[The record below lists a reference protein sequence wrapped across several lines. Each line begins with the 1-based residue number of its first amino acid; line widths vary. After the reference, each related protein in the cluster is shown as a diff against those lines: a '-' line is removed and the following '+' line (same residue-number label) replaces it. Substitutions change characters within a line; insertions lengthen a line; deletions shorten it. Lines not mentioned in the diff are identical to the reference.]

1 MKVIKLHCE
10 ELYRNFFFFL
20 DVIVTRIIFLLQLTY
35 IFTLKKKNDFN
46 LKVFTILESG
56 NGESDIVL
64 HSSDF
69 ERFQYL
75 ISLEIQGLENV
86 NITNRVNPLKRGG
99 IVLSADTLLPLGMTL
114 LYLNLE
120 RVTLTNSS
128 LTNKNKAN
136 LVVKPAVSPSEDS
149 TSDGLFT
156 MNDSNLAGHRLIF
169 LSQQVND
176 SKNDM
181 EILPYDIYK
190 QEVEGRTDTGGLFT
204 GLRTLTHLRVYDC
217 KLTDISWHMFD
228 GLENL
233 IYLSLEKNDL
243 KVIPEFCFYGTPNL
257 KKLSLAENQ
266 LLTLT
271 SVDLAGLLT
280 LEQLDLSGNNLTFL
294 SELTFPPFP
303 NLRVA
308 MFERNPLD
316 SIFPR

>member
-1 MKVIKLHCE
+1 M
-10 ELYRNFFFFL
+10 
-20 DVIVTRIIFLLQLTY
+20 
-35 IFTLKKKNDFN
+35 
-46 LKVFTILESG
+46 FTILESG
-56 NGESDIVL
+56 NGEPDIVL

-69 ERFQYL
+69 QRFPDL
-75 ISLEIQGLENV
+75 ISLEIQGLEKSNFTKTV
-86 NITNRVNPLKRGG
+86 NLLKRGG
-99 IVLSADTLLPLGMTL
+99 ITLSADTLLPLGMTL

-120 RVTLTNSS
+120 RVTLTNLS
-128 LTNKNKAN
+128 LANKNKAN
-136 LVVKPAVSPSEDS
+136 LVVKPASPKTEDS
-149 TSDGLFT
+149 IESFSKNG
-156 MNDSNLAGHRLIF
+156 SNLAGHRLIF

-176 SKNDM
+176 SKDDM

-190 QEVEGRTDTGGLFT
+190 QEVEGRTDIGGLFT
-204 GLRTLTHLRVYDC
+204 GLSALTHLRAYDC
-217 KLTDISWHMFD
+217 ELKDISWHMFD

-266 LLTLT
+266 LLTLN

-280 LEQLDLSGNNLTFL
+280 LEHLDLSGNNLTFL

-303 NLRVA
+303 NLQVA
-308 MFERNPLD
+308 NFERNPLD

>member
-1 MKVIKLHCE
+1 
-10 ELYRNFFFFL
+10 
-20 DVIVTRIIFLLQLTY
+20 
-35 IFTLKKKNDFN
+35 
-46 LKVFTILESG
+46 
-56 NGESDIVL
+56 
-64 HSSDF
+64 
-69 ERFQYL
+69 
-75 ISLEIQGLENV
+75 
-86 NITNRVNPLKRGG
+86 
-99 IVLSADTLLPLGMTL
+99 MTL

-136 LVVKPAVSPSEDS
+136 LVVKPAISSTEDS
-149 TSDGLFT
+149 IFPKNNSI
-156 MNDSNLAGHRLIF
+156 NLAGHRLIF

-176 SKNDM
+176 SKDDM
-181 EILPYDIYK
+181 EILPYDIFK
-190 QEVEGRTDTGGLFT
+190 QEVEGRTDIGGLFT
-204 GLRTLTHLRVYDC
+204 GLSVLTHLRVYDC
-217 KLTDISWHMFD
+217 ELKDISWHMFD

-280 LEQLDLSGNNLTFL
+280 LEHLDLSGNNLTFL

-303 NLRVA
+303 NLQVA
-308 MFERNPLD
+308 NFERNPLD
-316 SIFPR
+316 SIFPRYINITIL